1 MLIKWSQAQ
10 LVIAK
15 MSQLGVDETD
25 QGETRLL
32 LNLNISYSRQP
43 LFCPILPK
51 PVKNALKFKNIIS
64 HFGVTLF
71 FNSVRQQYSN
81 CFFIQ
86 ASLKFNMLEN
96 GLSASVLKTWI
107 RLNSECLPDPEFQH

>member
-1 MLIKWSQAQ
+1 MVVLVKKRKVLIKWSQAQ

-43 LFCPILPK
+43 FFCPILPK
-51 PVKNALKFKNIIS
+51 PVKNALKFKNIIP
-64 HFGVTLF
+64 HFGITLF
-71 FNSVRQQYSN
+71 FNSVRQQYSQGCGAGAGRSRN
-81 CFFIQ
+81 FW
-86 ASLKFNMLEN
+86 LE
-96 GLSASVLKTWI
+96 
-107 RLNSECLPDPEFQH
+107 PELELEPVY